1 MPMFKLYIFDLD
13 GTLIDSRKDIATSV
27 NLTFRDLGRSELP
40 VETIYG
46 YVGNGVARLIR
57 DATGS
62 EDPVALAHADKIFET
77 HYLEHLLDET
87 ALYPGMRE
95 LLSQYQTKRKAV
107 VTNKRIKFTQ
117 KIIVGLCP
125 ENTFELVL
133 GAQEGVNL
141 KPHPEMIL
149 RTLATLNVPAEE
161 TIIIGD
167 MMNDIHAA
175 RAAGIK
181 VCAVSYGFGDEKE
194 LQEGKPDFFAKT
206 VDDLQI
212 LFQ

>member
-1 MPMFKLYIFDLD
+1 MFSLYIFDLD
-13 GTLIDSRKDIATSV
+13 GTLIDSRKDIANSV
-27 NLTFRDLGRSELP
+27 NATFRDLELP
-40 VETIYG
+40 ELPNETIYG
-46 YVGNGVARLIR
+46 YVGNGVYRLIT
-57 DATGS
+57 DATES
-62 EDPVALAHADKIFET
+62 SDPALLDQALKIFEG
-77 HYLEHLLDET
+77 HYLAHLVDET
-87 ALYPGMRE
+87 CLYPGMQK
-95 LLSQYQTKRKAV
+95 LLSQHQHQRKAV

-117 KIIVGLCP
+117 KIIAGLCP

-133 GAQEGVNL
+133 GAEEGVNL

-149 RTLATLNVPAEE
+149 KTLATLNVPAEE

-181 VCAVSYGFGDEKE
+181 VCAVSYGFGDAQE
-194 LQEGKPDFFAKT
+194 LQDAKPDFFARSVK
-206 VDDLQI
+206 DLEV

>member
-1 MPMFKLYIFDLD
+1 MFSLYIFDLD
-13 GTLIDSRKDIATSV
+13 GTLIDSRKDIAHSV
-27 NLTFRDLGRSELP
+27 NLTFRDLGLPELP

-46 YVGNGVARLIR
+46 YVGNGVYRLIT

-62 EDPVALAHADKIFET
+62 RDPKLLDKALKIFEG
-77 HYLEHLLDET
+77 HYLAHIVDET
-87 ALYPGMRE
+87 CLYPGMRE
-95 LLSQYQTKRKAV
+95 LLSQYKNTRKAV
-107 VTNKRIKFTQ
+107 VTNKRIKFTH
-117 KIIVGLCP
+117 KIIERLCP
-125 ENTFELVL
+125 DHTFELVL

-161 TIIIGD
+161 TLMIGD

-181 VCAVSYGFGDEKE
+181 VCAVSYGFGGEQE

-206 VDDLQI
+206 VEDLQI

>member
-1 MPMFKLYIFDLD
+1 MFSLYIFDLD
-13 GTLIDSRKDIATSV
+13 GTLIDSRKDIANAV
-27 NLTFRDLGRSELP
+27 NRTFRDLNLPELP
-40 VETIYG
+40 NATIYG
-46 YVGNGVARLIR
+46 YVGNGVYRLIT
-57 DATGS
+57 DATKS
-62 EDPVALAHADKIFET
+62 TDPTLLNQALKIFEG
-77 HYLEHLLDET
+77 HYLAHLVDET
-87 ALYPGMRE
+87 CLYPGMGE
-95 LLSQYQTKRKAV
+95 LLFQYQHKRKAV

-117 KIIVGLCP
+117 KIIERLCP
-125 ENTFELVL
+125 ENTFALVL

-149 RTLATLNVPAEE
+149 KTIAQLNVPANE
-161 TIIIGD
+161 TVLIGD

-194 LQEGKPDFFAKT
+194 LQEGKPDFFART
-206 VDDLQI
+206 VNELKV